1 MSYPGDM
8 EHETKSSI
16 EHKDKIHKTG
26 NAILQS
32 ADTAILY
39 EWWLRNHT
47 ELETKPW
54 DKSQD
59 AVKDKALGKTWRTEA
74 PKAFYTATN
83 SCMSFDEFSKVLSD
97 NMFILKGNKTLPT
110 CIDVSTFKYHLLYNA
125 APERTNQV
133 LKHDAYND
141 AKLITAY
148 SDDIQE
154 WLQKYPIPSG

>member
-8 EHETKSSI
+8 EHVGTFSGLLKPQTGSPAATDTSRRLSRKSSI
-16 EHKDKIHKTG
+16 EDKDKIHKTG

-97 NMFILKGNKTLPT
+97 NMFIL
-110 CIDVSTFKYHLLYNA
+110 
-125 APERTNQV
+125 
-133 LKHDAYND
+133 
-141 AKLITAY
+141 
-148 SDDIQE
+148 
-154 WLQKYPIPSG
+154 